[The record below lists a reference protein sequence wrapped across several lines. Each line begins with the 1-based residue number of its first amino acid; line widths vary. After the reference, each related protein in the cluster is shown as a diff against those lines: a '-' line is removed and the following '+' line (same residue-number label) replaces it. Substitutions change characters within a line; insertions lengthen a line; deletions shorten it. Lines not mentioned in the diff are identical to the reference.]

1 MRVGVIGVGAMGKN
15 HLRVYSEMR
24 GVRDI
29 FAFDVDKK
37 ATKEIQD
44 PEVSKS
50 SSLEALLDD
59 VDAVSI
65 CVPTAYHYDLAVRV
79 AEAGVHCLIEKPMTL
94 TANEGAQLVKSLD
107 DADVIVGVGFV
118 ERFNPIVDEIARIA
132 RNPHFIEFKRHN
144 PASAR
149 VTDSTVVQDLMIH
162 DIDILFNVLLKDQ
175 EYHLW
180 SVGDA
185 NVCKTLATTN
195 GTYAELSA
203 SRKACKKVRSV
214 YVELEECT
222 IEGDFMSQEVYTY
235 RKGGRFGFEGG
246 RYSQESVIEKVLVNK
261 NEPLKVELKTFLD
274 CVRKRKPFP
283 VPPQEALRSQ
293 MICEDIG
300 RQIASND
307 FLCRTSNT
315 LRRS

>member
-29 FAFDVDKK
+29 CAFDVDKK
-37 ATKEIQD
+37 ATQEIQD
-44 PEVSKS
+44 PEVSVS
-50 SSLEALLDD
+50 SSLEALLED

-65 CVPTAYHYDLAVRV
+65 CVPTAYHYDVAVRV

-94 TANEGAQLVKSLD
+94 TVNEGTQLVTSLHN
-107 DADVIVGVGFV
+107 ADVIVGVGFV
-118 ERFNPIVDEIARIA
+118 ERFNPIVDEIERIS
-132 RNPHFIEFKRHN
+132 RGPHLIEFKRHN

-149 VTDSTVVQDLMIH
+149 VADSTVIQDLMVH
-162 DIDILFNVLLKDQ
+162 DIDILFNVLLKEQ
-175 EYHLW
+175 AYHMY

-185 NVCKTLATTN
+185 NVCKTLVTTN

-203 SRKACKKVRSV
+203 SRMACKKVRSI
-214 YVELEECT
+214 YLELEDWT

-235 RKGGRFGFEGG
+235 RKGGRFGLEGG
-246 RYSQESVIEKVLVNK
+246 RYSQESIIEKVLVNK

-274 CVRKRKPFP
+274 CARKRKPFP
-283 VPPQEALRSQ
+283 VTPDEALRSQ

-300 RQIASND
+300 RQIA
-307 FLCRTSNT
+307 
-315 LRRS
+315 